1 MSEGGKV
8 ENLRLFT
15 VIDDDK
21 PTTTP
26 GEEIRRT
33 GDNGHSHRHRYAN
46 VATAT
51 AEQPHPLLATP
62 TVSRLSP
69 IRGNKKVVQ
78 PYSSVTIVTNFGIPM
93 TRNEAYGSRERVT
106 SVNDHRNNATKKS
119 EDDDYDDIL

>member
-1 MSEGGKV
+1 M
-8 ENLRLFT
+8 
-15 VIDDDK
+15 IDDDK
-21 PTTTP
+21 PTTPP

-33 GDNGHSHRHRYAN
+33 GYTN
-46 VATAT
+46 VAIAT
-51 AEQPHPLLATP
+51 VEQPHPLVATP

-106 SVNDHRNNATKKS
+106 SVNDDRNDATKNS

>member
-15 VIDDDK
+15 VIDDEK

-46 VATAT
+46 VAIAT
-51 AEQPHPLLATP
+51 AEQPHPLVAMS

-69 IRGNKKVVQ
+69 LRGNKKAVQ

-106 SVNDHRNNATKKS
+106 TANGDSNDAITKS